1 MIYLAESGSTKTDAV
16 LLTDSGEEILRFNH
30 IGLNPYFYSP
40 KMISEELH
48 KIPELKD
55 RICDITQVYFYAA
68 GSSSEVLAN
77 RLREGLAAVFTAAE
91 IHVDH
96 DLMAC
101 AYATYTGEP
110 AISCILG
117 TGSNSV
123 FFDGKNIEHSNSGMG
138 FILGDEGSASY
149 IGKRLLRGYFYKK
162 MPEEFRK
169 KFARQYRLDK
179 DEVVRRVY
187 QEDHTNVYLAD
198 FAPFASQNIGHPFFW
213 EIVFTGFKEFLENHV
228 LCFDQARE
236 VPVHFVG
243 SIAWHFRDILRNV
256 MEHMDLKSGQII
268 QKPLDHLID
277 YHKKYIFTLSSS
289 NI

>member
-16 LLTDSGEEILRFNH
+16 LLADNGEEILRFNH
-30 IGLNPYFYSP
+30 IGLNPYFYDAA
-40 KMISEELH
+40 MISAELR
-48 KIPELKD
+48 KIPELSE
-55 RICDITQVYFYAA
+55 RIGDITQVYFYAA
-68 GSSSEVLAN
+68 GSSSKVLSK
-77 RLREGLAAVFTAAE
+77 RLHDGLAGVFNNAE
-91 IHVDH
+91 IQVDH

-101 AYATYTGEP
+101 AYATYSGEP
-110 AISCILG
+110 GISCILG

-123 FFDGKNIEHSNSGMG
+123 YFDGKKIENSNSGMG

-149 IGKRLLRGYFYKK
+149 IGKRLLRGYFYGK
-162 MPEEFRK
+162 MPEEYRK

-179 DEVVRRVY
+179 DEVIRRVY
-187 QEDHTNVYLAD
+187 QEEHANVYLAD
-198 FAPFASQNIGHPFFW
+198 FAPFASENIGHPFFW

-228 LCFDQARE
+228 LCFEQART

-256 MEHMDLKSGQII
+256 LEHLDLNAGQII
-268 QKPLDHLID
+268 QKPLDHLIE

>member
-16 LLTDSGEEILRFNH
+16 LLNDSGEEVLRFNH
-30 IGLNPYFYSP
+30 IGLNPYFYNAE
-40 KMISEELH
+40 MISNELR
-48 KIPELKD
+48 KIPELSENA
-55 RICDITQVYFYAA
+55 CEITQVYFYAA
-68 GSSSEVLAN
+68 GSSSEMLSK
-77 RLREGLAAVFTAAE
+77 RLIDGLAAVFKQAE

-101 AYATYTGEP
+101 AYSTYSGEP
-110 AISCILG
+110 GISCILG

-123 FFDGKNIEHSNSGMG
+123 YFDGKDIEKSNSGMG

-149 IGKRLLRGYFYKK
+149 IGKRLLRGYFYNK
-162 MPEEFRK
+162 MPEEYRK
-169 KFARQYRLDK
+169 KFARQYRLEK
-179 DEVVRRVY
+179 DEVIKRVY
-187 QEDHTNVYLAD
+187 QEEHANVYLAG
-198 FAPFASQNIGHPFFW
+198 FAPFASENIGHPFFW

-228 LCFDQARE
+228 LCFNQARS

-243 SIAWHFRDILRNV
+243 SIAWYFRDILRNV
-256 MEHMDLKSGQII
+256 LEHMDLKAGQII